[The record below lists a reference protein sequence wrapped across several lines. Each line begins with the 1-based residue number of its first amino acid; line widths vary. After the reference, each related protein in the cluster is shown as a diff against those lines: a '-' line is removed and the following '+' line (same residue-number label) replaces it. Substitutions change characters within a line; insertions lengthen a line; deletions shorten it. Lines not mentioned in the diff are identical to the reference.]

1 MRGLMQPDAL
11 QRRILIIR
19 GQKVM
24 IDSDLAEV
32 YNVTTKALNQAVKRN
47 IERFPPDFMFQ
58 LTQGERDK
66 LVTDCDHLRK
76 LRFSQ
81 SLPYAFTEHGAIM
94 IAAVLNSPIA
104 VTASIQVVRA
114 FVMLR
119 QMLTSNME
127 LARKLAALEKK
138 YDAQFRVVFEAI
150 RELMVP
156 IATVKKRK
164 IGFNRENE

>member
-1 MRGLMQPDAL
+1 MRGPIQVDAL
-11 QRRILIIR
+11 QRRILFIR

-47 IERFPPDFMFQ
+47 IERFPADFMFQ
-58 LTQGERDK
+58 LTQGEKER

-76 LRFSQ
+76 IRFSP

-104 VTASIQVVRA
+104 VAASIQVVRA

-119 QMLTSNME
+119 QMLASNME

-138 YDAQFRVVFEAI
+138 YDGQFRVVFDAL
-150 RELMVP
+150 RELTTP
-156 IATVKKRK
+156 ITLKKGK